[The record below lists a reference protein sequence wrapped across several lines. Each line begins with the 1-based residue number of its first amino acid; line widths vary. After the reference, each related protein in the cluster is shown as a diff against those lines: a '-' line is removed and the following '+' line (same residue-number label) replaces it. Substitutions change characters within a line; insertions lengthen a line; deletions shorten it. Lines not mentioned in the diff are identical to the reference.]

1 MAQSAPQPFPQIM
14 VALVACL
21 LRFVWKMRESIIVNM
36 CNYGWVIIIMVNISI
51 AMIILHDQIN
61 NDY

>member
-14 VALVACL
+14 LAFVACL

-36 CNYGWVIIIMVNISI
+36 CYYCWVIIMVNIRMV
-51 AMIILHDQIN
+51 MIVLHDAN
-61 NDY
+61 K